1 MFPLL
6 HRDKDSGNASVL
18 DQMCVSSITRH
29 RHLRLS
35 SHPLDKTVDYQDHS
49 SGFRYDSL
57 TNETKTSSV
66 SI

>member
-6 HRDKDSGNASVL
+6 HRDKDSDNASVL

-29 RHLRLS
+29 H
-35 SHPLDKTVDYQDHS
+35 Q
-49 SGFRYDSL
+49 GFRYDSL